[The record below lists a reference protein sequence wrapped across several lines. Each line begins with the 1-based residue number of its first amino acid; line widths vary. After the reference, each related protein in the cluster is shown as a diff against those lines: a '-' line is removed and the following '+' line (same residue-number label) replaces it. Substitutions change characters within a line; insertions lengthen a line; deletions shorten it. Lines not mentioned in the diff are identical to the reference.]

1 MTGEARAYHSL
12 IQFLSK
18 FAMSAVL
25 PSFSSLRKT
34 PLQPKAAKFRVPE
47 VNGVKPGK
55 TRYGRAW
62 AEAVAAE
69 ARKLKGILPG
79 A

>member
-25 PSFSSLRKT
+25 PSFSTLRKT
-34 PLQPKAAKFRVPE
+34 PLLPLLAVFRMSY
-47 VNGVKPGK
+47 
-55 TRYGRAW
+55 TSTHRSQH
-62 AEAVAAE
+62 
-69 ARKLKGILPG
+69 
-79 A
+79 

>member
-1 MTGEARAYHSL
+1 
-12 IQFLSK
+12 
-18 FAMSAVL
+18 MSAVL
-25 PSFSSLRKT
+25 PALNQQRQR
-34 PLQPKAAKFRVPE
+34 PLQQKPAKIHAPE